1 MTCTT
6 KPSLTILSNSPSP
19 SRAEW
24 YGGDGGCGVCA
35 YSRVRR
41 LFLYP
46 LESLSPPML
55 YYRAMTNKELEL
67 LGKAFED
74 NRSNAFHV
82 LYDPLDSAEVRF
94 HRQNNFAVLVT
105 LVDYL
110 RGDIE
115 GLPSPLSEL
124 ARNNADSSYPSPPED
139 NGDPNPEATETLK
152 HLGSLGIQ
160 SLEEITG
167 YKYDDAG
174 HILLRIKG
182 RFADSGWM
190 ENDPR
195 IAHLINIME
204 TWNLPFPLI
213 P

>member
-1 MTCTT
+1 
-6 KPSLTILSNSPSP
+6 
-19 SRAEW
+19 
-24 YGGDGGCGVCA
+24 
-35 YSRVRR
+35 
-41 LFLYP
+41 
-46 LESLSPPML
+46 
-55 YYRAMTNKELEL
+55 MTNEELEL

-82 LYDPLDSAEVRF
+82 LYDQLDSTEVRF
-94 HRQNNFAVLVT
+94 HKQNNFAILVT

-110 RGDIE
+110 RGAIK

-124 ARNNADSSYPSPPED
+124 ARNNSDSSCPPPPED
-139 NGDPNPEATETLK
+139 NGDPTPEVTETLK

-182 RFADSGWM
+182 RFADSGWT
-190 ENDPR
+190 EDDPR
-195 IAHLINIME
+195 IAHLIDIME
-204 TWNLPFPLI
+204 TCGIQFPLLT
-213 P
+213 